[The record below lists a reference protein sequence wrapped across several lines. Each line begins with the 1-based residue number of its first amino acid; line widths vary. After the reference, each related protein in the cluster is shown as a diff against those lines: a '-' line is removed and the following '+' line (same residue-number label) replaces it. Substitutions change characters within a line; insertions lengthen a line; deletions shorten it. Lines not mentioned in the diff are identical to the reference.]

1 MKRDPRL
8 IRALLHAVEAK
19 TDAAHR
25 TAEDLPI
32 DGFDRGQVSYHLRLL
47 YEAGFVSG
55 EAIRSTSN
63 PDRVIDFWVFDLTW
77 LGHEFLAAARD
88 NGAWRAVLDRLG
100 GEVASVPFS
109 VLTALLIDEAKKRVG
124 LA

>member
-1 MKRDPRL
+1 MTRDPKL
-8 IRALLHAVEAK
+8 IRALLHAIEAK
-19 TDAAHR
+19 TDPGHR
-25 TAEDLPI
+25 KAEDLPI
-32 DGFDRGQVSYHLRLL
+32 DGFNRSQVGYHLRLL

-55 EAIRSTSN
+55 ESIRSKSS

-77 LGHEFLAAARD
+77 QGHEFLAAARD
-88 NGAWRAVLDRLG
+88 NATWKTVLTRIG

-124 LA
+124 LP